1 MAYFNDFSK
10 LLQHFHF
17 EKSLKYDK
25 KNGKQRTTDLFKF
38 NLPKKPFLQSSIPPK
53 CQKRNH
59 NLIANN
65 WVSILFSIPTL
76 ICRASLSHQHSLRIF
91 CVRCLVLC
99 HHTLIMRVISWSFWG
114 KLMIIMV
121 HLNKKVKL
129 FWLEKTMDSMRRGHV
144 NFSTR
149 DHP

>member
-1 MAYFNDFSK
+1 MTKKMVNKEQQTCSSSICLKNHFSK
-10 LLQHFHF
+10 
-17 EKSLKYDK
+17 
-25 KNGKQRTTDLFKF
+25 
-38 NLPKKPFLQSSIPPK
+38 SSIPPK

-59 NLIANN
+59 NLITNN

>member
-1 MAYFNDFSK
+1 MTKKMVNKEQQTCSSSICLKNHFSK
-10 LLQHFHF
+10 
-17 EKSLKYDK
+17 S
-25 KNGKQRTTDLFKF
+25 T
-38 NLPKKPFLQSSIPPK
+38 IPPK

-59 NLIANN
+59 NLITNN

-129 FWLEKTMDSMRRGHV
+129 FWLEKKQGIPWGEVTWNVFQKNIIFRQIEEVDIS
-144 NFSTR
+144 
-149 DHP
+149 